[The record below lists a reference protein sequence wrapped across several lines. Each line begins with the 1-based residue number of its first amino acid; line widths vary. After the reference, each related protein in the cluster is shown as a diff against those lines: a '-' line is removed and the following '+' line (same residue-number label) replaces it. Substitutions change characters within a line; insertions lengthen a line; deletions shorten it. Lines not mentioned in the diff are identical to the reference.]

1 MPIYEYAC
9 RGCGK
14 EFETLVRAS
23 APQPECPNCHGQDLE
38 KKLSTFAA
46 ISVASAAPAMPMG
59 CGGCANP
66 GAHGG
71 CPYGD

>member
-1 MPIYEYAC
+1 MPIYEYLC
-9 RGCGK
+9 RGCGE

-23 APQPECPNCHGQDLE
+23 APAPECPACHGQDLT
-38 KKLSTFAA
+38 KKLSAFAA
-46 ISVASAAPAMPMG
+46 ISVASAAPPAPP

-66 GAHGG
+66 GTHGG

>member
-1 MPIYEYAC
+1 MPIFEYRC
-9 RGCGK
+9 RACGK

-23 APQPECPNCHGQDLE
+23 GPAPECPGCHGQDLA
-38 KKLSTFAA
+38 KKLSSFAA
-46 ISVASAAPAMPMG
+46 ISVAAAAPPPMG

-71 CPYGD
+71 CPYRE